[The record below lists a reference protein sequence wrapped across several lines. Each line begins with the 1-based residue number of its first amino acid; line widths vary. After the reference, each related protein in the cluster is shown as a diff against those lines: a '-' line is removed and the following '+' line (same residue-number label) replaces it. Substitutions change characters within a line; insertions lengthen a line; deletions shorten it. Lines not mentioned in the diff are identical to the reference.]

1 MEKPYLASQ
10 IDDLEARY
18 QAGQEKIA
26 KLEQKLEAQAY
37 EMQQQGGRIQNLEQE
52 LAEAHTQLN
61 RVVQVETQFER
72 LKTELLHLVERQYS
86 GSPPSAADPTRTL
99 ANQLDTHAKTL
110 NNLLREVDKTHR
122 YEEQIALART
132 EVERLNKTVSTF
144 QPQLDTL
151 KKQLDERGQDV
162 AYFEDQRRAD
172 TRQLTELQAEL
183 PDLHKKIAANLSKI
197 QLVEQQIPQFG
208 KYEIAIEEL
217 RNEIRRSRESTD
229 FQIAERERQM
239 KKWADLAESQE
250 ERIEEYKEL
259 IEKHTEHYQLN
270 KRTLASLQ
278 DFQERL
284 QRDQHQTHELQ
295 RLTEER
301 LWAAVQRWQ
310 VEYEQRWKKQSIE
323 WQPKITDVLKTNEQ
337 LQQQIEQV
345 KKFNQNFEQQLDM
358 IFQIIEADVQA
369 RTLAANDW
377 QRRFEELASEE
388 E

>member
-10 IDDLEARY
+10 IDNLEERY

-72 LKTELLHLVERQYS
+72 LKTELLHLVEHQYS
-86 GSPPSAADPTRTL
+86 GPPPTAADPTNAL

-122 YEEQIALART
+122 YAEQITLART

-151 KKQLDERGQDV
+151 KKQLDERVQDV
-162 AYFEDQRRAD
+162 TYFEDQRRAD
-172 TRQLTELQAEL
+172 TRHLTELQAEL
-183 PDLHKKIAANLSKI
+183 PDLHKKIAANLSKV

-229 FQIAERERQM
+229 FQIAERERQI
-239 KKWADLAESQE
+239 KKWVDLAESQE

-284 QRDQHQTHELQ
+284 QREQHQTHELQ

-345 KKFNQNFEQQLDM
+345 KKFNKNFEQQLDM
-358 IFQIIEADVQA
+358 IFQIIEADVQT
-369 RTLAANDW
+369 RTMAANDW

>member
-18 QAGQEKIA
+18 QTGQEKIG
-26 KLEQKLEAQAY
+26 KLEQKLETQAY
-37 EMQQQGGRIQNLEQE
+37 EMQQQKGRIQSLEEE
-52 LAEAHTQLN
+52 LADTHSQLN
-61 RVVQVETQFER
+61 RVVQVESQFER
-72 LKTELLHLVERQYS
+72 LRTELLNLIERQYS
-86 GSPPSAADPTRTL
+86 SSAPSTADPANAL
-99 ANQLDTHAKTL
+99 ANQLETHAKTL
-110 NNLLREVDKTHR
+110 NNLLREVGKTHR

-132 EVERLNKTVSTF
+132 EVERLNKIVSTF

-151 KKQLDERGQDV
+151 KRQFEERVQDV

-172 TRQLTELQAEL
+172 ARQLIELQAEL
-183 PDLHKKIAANLSKI
+183 PELHKKIEANLSKI
-197 QLVEQQIPQFG
+197 KVVEQQIPQFG

-217 RNEIRRSRESTD
+217 RNEIRRARENTD
-229 FQIAERERQM
+229 FQVAERERQM
-239 KKWADLAESQE
+239 KKWVDLAESQE

-259 IEKHTEHYQLN
+259 IEKHAEHYQLN

-284 QRDQHQTHELQ
+284 QREQHQTHELQ

-345 KKFNQNFEQQLDM
+345 KKFKQNFEEQLDL

>member
-86 GSPPSAADPTRTL
+86 SSPPSAADPTRTL

-284 QRDQHQTHELQ
+284 QREQHQTHELQ

-345 KKFNQNFEQQLDM
+345 KQFNQNFEQQLDM

>member
-151 KKQLDERGQDV
+151 KKQLDERVQDV

-284 QRDQHQTHELQ
+284 QREQHQTHELQ

-345 KKFNQNFEQQLDM
+345 KQFNQNFEQQLDM